1 MAEDPS
7 SAAAKLTLLGERVLT
22 GVAKL
27 HPPSAKTLAAVNEI
41 VTEQWQRE
49 QQVNQMLSQSD
60 PAKGQ
65 NPAQDQSQAPG
76 HQPEPDKGLSKEKTT
91 GQGRSASQGNSKSTG
106 QSQDHDS
113 DHDHGH
119 DHGH

>member
-7 SAAAKLTLLGERVLT
+7 SAAAKLTLLGERVLA

-65 NPAQDQSQAPG
+65 NQAQEQSLGQGHQAELGKGLTDEKAPG
-76 HQPEPDKGLSKEKTT
+76 KARPTS
-91 GQGRSASQGNSKSTG
+91 QGRSTG
-106 QSQDHDS
+106 QSKDHDP
-113 DHDHGH
+113 DHDPDHGH